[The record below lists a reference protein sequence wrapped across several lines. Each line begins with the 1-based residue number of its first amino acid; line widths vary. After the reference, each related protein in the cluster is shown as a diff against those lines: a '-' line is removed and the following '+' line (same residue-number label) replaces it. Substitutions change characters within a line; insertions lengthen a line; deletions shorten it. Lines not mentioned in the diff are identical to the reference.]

1 MERAGGRGLE
11 REKVKGIH
19 LAGSPLAE
27 DLVLLLLLVL
37 ALSLRKK
44 RDPHP
49 GESSKAQA
57 KRANG
62 SVQKDKDAKA
72 VKNNASAAKRQGG
85 INKAAAVQLRKEREA
100 NANHP
105 PCKTQQKVLRPRP
118 EPPAT
123 KEQPAAPDG
132 HVDPVSPGPGSS
144 DDYDPKAQEDDAKEL
159 DPSEDDMDPKPVHPK
174 TQNKLAKGSTRQ
186 EEGFYLWATPPPP
199 KKTKAAAIGG
209 LHDEWKRGR
218 TPSSSGVSHRSQSA
232 GSAMSVDLQSDGD
245 MMGLPPASEYNDS
258 SEGIGGFKSDEDDG
272 DEKKWAADHND
283 KKVGRQIAA
292 GNAELE
298 NLTKLNSLAG
308 IVNTEAAGLVPL
320 HRAKS
325 GGIKKSAINLTH
337 LPATIQSLFNSK
349 YKPTLLQW
357 AAMLPAW
364 EGIES
369 WADIADIWLKTFPEH
384 PLKDNDDLQAI
395 VVKLSEAKLNSWCHA
410 FATAAL
416 ESLMQLLDAWD
427 LDSPVDCAEAVEWLL
442 KRLDDGTR
450 IFYWW
455 KYYAD
460 PVEGADPDA
469 ELEVK
474 PKAAYPSGVTSRSS
488 LPDKTVPEG
497 PLVYAIQAAQRA
509 LNYTKTGKFVLH
521 SQRLGEFSKTN
532 WGDRT
537 GLQGGKLVP
546 INTTS
551 DLASLVQTLTDAQW
565 SKIVDSTLAAARP
578 SCRTSKAVEV
588 IDVDDGVPITAT
600 YNIIDHND
608 E

>member
-1 MERAGGRGLE
+1 MPPKPPPPA
-11 REKVKGIH
+11 
-19 LAGSPLAE
+19 
-27 DLVLLLLLVL
+27 L

-49 GESSKAQA
+49 GESSKARA

-62 SVQKDKDAKA
+62 SVQKDKDAKTA
-72 VKNNASAAKRQGG
+72 KNNASAAKRQGG
-85 INKAAAVQLRKEREA
+85 IDKAAAVELRKEREAEEREA

-105 PCKTQQKVLRPRP
+105 PPKTQQKVLRPRP

-144 DDYDPKAQEDDAKEL
+144 DDYDPKAQEDDAEEF
-159 DPSEDDMDPKPVHPK
+159 DPSEDDMDPKPVRPK

-186 EEGFYLWATPPPP
+186 AVQDSCQAQRNLLLADP
-199 KKTKAAAIGG
+199 KTTAPAGQAKRKASISGQTKAAAIGG
-209 LHDEWKRGR
+209 LREEWKHGR

-245 MMGLPPASEYNDS
+245 MMGLPPASEYNNS
-258 SEGIGGFKSDEDDG
+258 SEGIGGFESDEDDG

-308 IVNTEAAGLVPL
+308 IVDTEAAGLVPL
-320 HRAKS
+320 RRAKS

-337 LPATIQSLFNSK
+337 LPATIRSLFNSK

-357 AAMLPAW
+357 AATLPAW

-395 VVKLSEAKLNSWCHA
+395 VVKLSEAKLNSWRHA

-416 ESLMQLLDAWD
+416 DSLMQLLNAWD
-427 LDSPVDCAEAVEWLL
+427 LDSPVDRAEA
-442 KRLDDGTR
+442 
-450 IFYWW
+450 

-474 PKAAYPSGVTSRSS
+474 PKGLLGGQLIIDALASHYKAAYPSGVTSRSS

-509 LNYTKTGKFVLH
+509 LNYTKTGKFILP

-537 GLQGGKLVP
+537 GLQGGELVP

-565 SKIVDSTLAAARP
+565 SKIVDSALAAARP
-578 SCRTSKAVEV
+578 SRRTSKAVEV
-588 IDVDDGVPITAT
+588 IDVDDGVPVAAT